1 MYLALPIMDSISQEC
16 RNNKSI
22 MYNRYLEPEYPFI
35 GGSTTSW
42 PISNTDRGPRGVVVG
57 TLFLY

>member
-1 MYLALPIMDSISQEC
+1 
-16 RNNKSI
+16 